1 MLDREATYMRVG
13 ATLLSYS
20 RQSGLAA
27 DNNFPC
33 AASDYELHTRT
44 SPTADMSASPEQPV
58 QYRRVALTTQT
69 DKSCYLPNT
78 ASSFH

>member
-33 AASDYELHTRT
+33 AASDYELHTCT
-44 SPTADMSASPEQPV
+44 SPTADMSARPEQS
-58 QYRRVALTTQT
+58 QY
-69 DKSCYLPNT
+69 NIEG
-78 ASSFH
+78 